1 MKTKFFV
8 KTRIIKYI
16 KENYGLKISKR
27 YLSELEEYLKNKIER
42 TVSLS
47 VANCKQEKRKTLLK
61 RDLIEAKEQRTL
73 LE

>member
-42 TVSLS
+42 TISLS